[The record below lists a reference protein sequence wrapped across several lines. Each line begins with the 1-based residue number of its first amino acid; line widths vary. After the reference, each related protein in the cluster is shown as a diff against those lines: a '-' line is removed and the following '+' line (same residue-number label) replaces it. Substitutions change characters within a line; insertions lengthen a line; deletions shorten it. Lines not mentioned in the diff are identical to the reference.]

1 MSEKQSKELSLLVS
15 DELEMPTNQHEDFDY
30 RSLGLVCGIEIHQQ
44 LDSACKLFCGCPTK
58 LREVEESNCE
68 FFRYLRPSRSELG
81 EIDRA
86 ALEEV
91 LVSRKF
97 IYKSY
102 DTTCLVE
109 ADEEPPRKINPN
121 ALEISL
127 VIARLLKMRI
137 VDEVQTMRKTVI
149 DGSNTSGFQRTAY
162 IASDGYIETSYGKV
176 GIGILCLEEEAARII
191 EDRGDE
197 LVYSLDRLGIPLVE
211 IGTAPDIVSPAHAR
225 ESAQILGMILR
236 STGRVKRGLGTIRQD
251 VNVSIKGG
259 SRVEIKGVQD
269 LNLIDKIVELEVARQ
284 VRLLEIRDELQR
296 RGAGADCQIADIT
309 QVFTST
315 CSKVIESSIKK
326 DGVVLAC
333 VLKGF
338 DGLIRKEVQPNRR
351 LGTELSDR
359 AKRAGVG
366 GIFHT
371 DELPAYG
378 ITADEVNSVRH
389 ILKATDQDCVVMVT
403 APQDRARKALQ
414 GVADRAKESLKGV
427 PEETRRALPDGTSEY
442 MRPLPGSA
450 RMYPETDVPS
460 VVVDDQML
468 KGLVLPELFAERA
481 IRFERDYGL
490 NQELSKVMA
499 SSPNYQLFEEI
510 QKRHNLNPSIVVRAL
525 ETVPIELSREG
536 VPVANLSDQHYLDSF
551 ALVSAGR
558 VAKEGLVD
566 LLRALA
572 EHPEIRAADA
582 AQNAGLDGVDA
593 SGVEIVVHEIVLAKA
608 DLVRSKGE
616 RAIGPLMGLVMK
628 ELRGKAD
635 GALVSAILKKE
646 IQNILNE

>member
-1 MSEKQSKELSLLVS
+1 
-15 DELEMPTNQHEDFDY
+15 MPIDHCETFDY

-44 LDSACKLFCGCPTK
+44 LDSNCKLFCGCPTK
-58 LREVEESNCE
+58 LREVGDSNFE

-81 EIDRA
+81 EIDKA

-109 ADEEPPRKINPN
+109 ADEEPPREVNPE

-127 VIARLLKMRI
+127 IIARLLKMRI
-137 VDEVQTMRKTVI
+137 VDELQTMRKTVI

-162 IASDGYIETSYGKV
+162 VASDGHIDTSCGKV

-197 LVYSLDRLGIPLVE
+197 LVFSLDRLGIPLVE

-225 ESAQILGMILR
+225 ESAQILGMVLR

-259 SRVEIKGVQD
+259 ARVEIKGVQE
-269 LNLIDKIVELEVARQ
+269 LNLIDRIVEMEVQRQ
-284 VRLLEIRDELQR
+284 VNLLEIRDELQR
-296 RGAGADCQIADIT
+296 RGANVDCQITDVTGIFSAT
-309 QVFTST
+309 G
-315 CSKVIESSIKK
+315 SKVIKSSLKSG
-326 DGVVLAC
+326 GVVLAC
-333 VLKGF
+333 LLRGF
-338 DGLIRKEVQPNRR
+338 AELVGREVQPGRR

-378 ITADEVNSVRH
+378 ITAEEVRAVRSL
-389 ILKATDQDCVVMVT
+389 LKASDQDCVVMVT
-403 APQDRARKALQ
+403 APAGRAEMGLQGAAARAREAI
-414 GVADRAKESLKGV
+414 AGV
-427 PEETRRALPDGTSEY
+427 PEETRRALPDGASEY

-460 VVVDDQML
+460 VVIDEGML
-468 KGLVLPELFAERA
+468 QSLVLPELFAERSA
-481 IRFERDYGL
+481 RFEREYGL

-499 SSPNYQLFEEI
+499 ASPNYLLFEEI
-510 QKRHNLNPSIVVRAL
+510 LERYDVAPSIVVRAL
-525 ETVPIELSREG
+525 ETIPIELTREG
-536 VPVANLSDQHYLDSF
+536 VSLASLTDQHYLDCF
-551 ALVSAGR
+551 ALVCDGR

-566 LLRALA
+566 LLRAMA
-572 EHPEIRAADA
+572 KNPQISAADA
-582 AQNAGLDGVDA
+582 SLNAGLAGVDK
-593 SGVEIVVHEIVLAKA
+593 SEVENVVHSIVSAKS

-616 RAIGPLMGLVMK
+616 RSIGPLMGLVMK

-635 GALVSAILKKE
+635 GALVSATLKKE
-646 IQNILNE
+646 IQNILDQ

>member
-1 MSEKQSKELSLLVS
+1 
-15 DELEMPTNQHEDFDY
+15 MPTNKCEGLDY
-30 RSLGLVCGIEIHQQ
+30 QALGLVCGIEIHQQ
-44 LDSACKLFCGCPTK
+44 LDSASKLFCGCPTK
-58 LREVEESNCE
+58 LREVGDSDFE

-109 ADEEPPRKINPN
+109 ADEEPPREINPE

-127 VIARLLKMRI
+127 IIAKLLKMRI

-162 IASDGYIETSYGKV
+162 IASDGYIETSCGKV
-176 GIGILCLEEEAARII
+176 GMGILCLEEEAARII
-191 EDRGDE
+191 DDRGDE

-251 VNVSIKGG
+251 VNVSIRGG
-259 SRVEIKGVQD
+259 ARVEVKGVQD
-269 LNLIDKIVELEVARQ
+269 LNLIDKIVELEVLRQ
-284 VRLLEIRDELQR
+284 VRLLEIKDELQR
-296 RGAGADCQIADIT
+296 RKASEDYQTTDVT
-309 QVFTST
+309 QLFSST
-315 CSKVIESSIKK
+315 GSKVVKSSLKNG
-326 DGVVLAC
+326 GVILAC

-338 DGLIRKEVQPNRR
+338 NGLAGKEVQPGRR

-378 ITADEVNSVRH
+378 ITSEEVKAVRSLLNAAD
-389 ILKATDQDCVVMVT
+389 DDCVVMVT
-403 APQDRARKALQ
+403 APLDRAHKALQ
-414 GVADRAKESLKGV
+414 GVAARAGEALAGV
-427 PEETRRALPDGTSEY
+427 PEETRRALPDGASEY

-460 VVVDDQML
+460 VVIDDRML
-468 KGLVLPELFAERA
+468 EKLVLPELFAERA
-481 IRFERDYGL
+481 ARFERDYGL

-499 SSPNYQLFEEI
+499 ASPNYQLFEEI
-510 QKRHNLNPSIVVRAL
+510 QKRYNLTPSIVVRAL

-536 VPVANLSDQHYLDSF
+536 VPVANLTDQHYFDSF
-551 ALVSAGR
+551 ALVSEGR
-558 VAKEGLVD
+558 VAKEGLTD
-566 LLRALA
+566 LLRTLA
-572 EHPEIRAADA
+572 EHPEVCVGEAVLS
-582 AQNAGLDGVDA
+582 AGLTGVDTTR
-593 SGVEIVVHEIVLAKA
+593 VKNVVREVLTGKA

-616 RAIGPLMGLVMK
+616 RSIAPLMGLVMK

-635 GALVSAILKKE
+635 GSLVSAILKKE

>member
-1 MSEKQSKELSLLVS
+1 MANETSEE
-15 DELEMPTNQHEDFDY
+15 FDY
-30 RSLGLVCGIEIHQQ
+30 RALGLICGIEIHQQ
-44 LDSACKLFCGCPTK
+44 LDTHSKLFCGCPTRH
-58 LREVEESNCE
+58 REVEESNFE
-68 FFRYLRPSRSELG
+68 FFRYLRPARSELG

-97 IYKSY
+97 LYKSY

-109 ADEEPPRKINPN
+109 ADEEPPREINPE

-127 VIARLLKMRI
+127 IIARLLRMKI
-137 VDEVQTMRKTVI
+137 VDEVHTMRKTVL

-162 IASDGYIETSYGKV
+162 IGSAGSIDTSCGPV

-191 EDRGDE
+191 DDLGDE
-197 LVYSLDRLGIPLVE
+197 MVYSLDRLGIPLVE
-211 IGTAPDIVSPAHAR
+211 IGTAPDIVTPSHAR
-225 ESAQILGMILR
+225 EVAKALGMILR

-259 SRVEIKGVQD
+259 ARVEIKGVQE
-269 LNLIDKIVELEVARQ
+269 LNLIERIVELEVLRQ
-284 VRLLEIRDELQR
+284 VRLLEIMKYLQSCAASVDPR
-296 RGAGADCQIADIT
+296 IWD
-309 QVFTST
+309 VTSLFASSD
-315 CSKVIESSIKK
+315 SKVIGRSLKSRGVMLACRLSGFN
-326 DGVVLAC
+326 GVVGR
-333 VLKGF
+333 V
-338 DGLIRKEVQPNRR
+338 IQPGRR
-351 LGTELSDR
+351 LGTEMSDR

-378 ITADEVNSVRH
+378 ITAEEVDAVRSL
-389 ILKATDQDCVVMVT
+389 ISAGTGDCVVMVT
-403 APQDRARKALQ
+403 GPKDRAEKALKA
-414 GVADRAKESLKGV
+414 VLVRATEALAGV
-427 PEETRRALPDGTSEY
+427 PEETRRALPDGASEY

-460 VVVDDQML
+460 VEITKEML
-468 KGLVLPELFAERA
+468 DRLELPELLDQRAERFQ
-481 IRFERDYGL
+481 RQYSL
-490 NQELSKVMA
+490 NPELARVMA
-499 SSPNYQLFEEI
+499 ASPNYPLFEEI
-510 QKRHNLNPSIVVRAL
+510 LASYQISPSIVVRAL

-536 VPVANLSDQHYLDSF
+536 VPVSNLTDQHYR
-551 ALVSAGR
+551 AGFSLLAEGK

-572 EHPEIRAADA
+572 ENPSKSAIDA
-582 AQNAGLDGVDA
+582 AKAAGLVGVDEAGVA
-593 SGVEIVVHEIVLAKA
+593 SVVHLVVAGKA

-616 RAIGPLMGLVMK
+616 RSIGPLMGLVMK
-628 ELRGKAD
+628 ELRGRAD

>member
-1 MSEKQSKELSLLVS
+1 MANKVPIGL
-15 DELEMPTNQHEDFDY
+15 DY
-30 RSLGLVCGIEIHQQ
+30 RALGLICGIEIHQQ
-44 LDSACKLFCGCPTK
+44 LDTNCKLFCGCPTDH
-58 LREVEESNCE
+58 REVEESNFE

-102 DTTCLVE
+102 NTTCLVE
-109 ADEEPPRKINPN
+109 ADEEPPREINTE
-121 ALEISL
+121 ALEIAIIISK
-127 VIARLLKMRI
+127 LLSMKI
-137 VDEVQTMRKTVI
+137 VDEVEIMRKMVI

-162 IASDGYIETSYGKV
+162 IGSKGSIDTSCGAV
-176 GIGILCLEEEAARII
+176 GMDILCLEEEAARII
-191 EDRGDE
+191 ADSGDS
-197 LVYSLDRLGIPLVE
+197 LIFSLDRLGIPLVE

-225 ESAQILGMILR
+225 EVASYLGMILR

-259 SRVEIKGVQD
+259 ARVEVKGVQA
-269 LNLIDKIVELEVARQ
+269 LNLVDKVVEFEALRQ
-284 VRLLEIRDELQR
+284 FRLLGIKDELLSR
-296 RGAGADCQIADIT
+296 KASVDATLWDVTKLFATTG
-309 QVFTST
+309 
-315 CSKVIESSIKK
+315 SKVIAKSLKS

-333 VLKGF
+333 RLPGF
-338 DGLIRKEVQPNRR
+338 AGLVGREIQPDRR
-351 LGTELSDR
+351 LGSELSDR

-378 ITADEVNSVRH
+378 VTKEEVEAVQSLLTAGRDDAV
-389 ILKATDQDCVVMVT
+389 IMVT
-403 APQDRARKALQ
+403 GPRERAEKALNA
-414 GVADRAKESLKGV
+414 VLVRAKEALTCI
-427 PEETRRALPDGTSEY
+427 PEETRRALPDGCSEY

-460 VVVDDQML
+460 VAITEEML
-468 KGLVLPELFAERA
+468 GHLRLPELFLDRSK
-481 IRFERDYGL
+481 RFESDHGL
-490 NQELSKVMA
+490 NAEQARVMA
-499 SSPNYQLFEEI
+499 ASPNYQLFEEI
-510 QKRHNLNPSIVVRAL
+510 VAKFEIPSSIVVRAL
-525 ETVPIELSREG
+525 ETIPIELAREG
-536 VPVANLSDQHYLDSF
+536 ANISNLTEQHYLDCLG
-551 ALVSAGR
+551 LVAEGNI
-558 VAKEGLVD
+558 AKEGLTD
-566 LLRALA
+566 LLRVLAL
-572 EHPEIRAADA
+572 HPEQTASEAAKAADLSGA
-582 AQNAGLDGVDA
+582 DENAVA
-593 SGVEIVVHEIVLAKA
+593 NVVHTIVINKA

-616 RAIGPLMGLVMK
+616 RAAGPLMGLVMK